1 VLAGIAVL
9 CHGMAETAST
19 YDELPY
25 TGLAYWFSHPDHLG
39 LVGALHGI
47 ATARSPSCR
56 VLEVGCGDG
65 GNILSLASLLPGS
78 TFVGLDLSEVHIRQ
92 GQQTAAEVGLTN
104 VSLHH
109 ADLTKFEVEPGTFD
123 FVIAHG
129 LYSWVPEFARDGL
142 LALIRRALKPT
153 GVAVVSYNTLPGQA
167 LFEPVRSL
175 MRFHTAPLTDA
186 NAKVRQARAIANAWC
201 DHFVTNDS
209 EGRGA
214 VVKRLA
220 MVVKGLS
227 PMMVRHDYLSE
238 FEHPIWFSDF
248 VAHANRHGL
257 AYLDNALPSA
267 QRPELLEPAA
277 REMLAQLED
286 RVRAQQYF
294 DHFDNTRFRVTLLAR
309 ADAPRT
315 EPLSLSELA
324 LEDRLDVEQDPAT
337 VNPTP
342 RVVLDTASGEVEIR
356 DMATRISLAFI
367 FEQAPRP
374 VPMRELRDA
383 VMGRL
388 RVYDPDSE
396 SLFTLDEAGRDLLL
410 AHLEAVLSELWRRD
424 VVHRWR
430 DPPNSYARRPDHPET
445 GKLQRVLARRGA
457 PISSLYHRF
466 AQLDDKA
473 RELLAALDGT
483 LDIATLSARFGP
495 DTEKRI
501 SALRRERLLF
511 G

>member
-1 VLAGIAVL
+1 MVL
-9 CHGMAETAST
+9 CNGMADTAPT

-39 LVGALHGI
+39 LFGALHGI
-47 ATARSPSCR
+47 DTARSTRCR

-92 GQQTAAEVGLTN
+92 GQQLAAEAGLTN
-104 VSLHH
+104 VTLHH
-109 ADLTKFEVEPGTFD
+109 ADLTKFEVEPGSFD

-142 LALIRRALKPT
+142 LALIRRALTPT

-167 LFEPVRSL
+167 LFEPVRGL
-175 MRFHTAPLTDA
+175 MRFHTAPLADA
-186 NAKVRQARAIANAWC
+186 NAKVRQARAIASAWC
-201 DHFVTNDS
+201 NHFIENDS
-209 EGRGA
+209 DGRGEI
-214 VVKRLA
+214 VKRISG
-220 MVVKGLS
+220 VVERLS

-238 FEHPIWFSDF
+238 FEHPIWFTDF
-248 VAHANRHGL
+248 IAHAERHGL
-257 AYLDNALPSA
+257 TYLDNALPSA
-267 QRPELLEPAA
+267 QRPELMEPAA
-277 REMLAQLED
+277 REMLAQLQD

-309 ADAPRT
+309 MDAPRT
-315 EPLSLSELA
+315 APLSLSELA
-324 LEDRLDVEQDPAT
+324 LEDRLNVDADPAT

-342 RVVLDTASGEVEIR
+342 RVVLDTAAGEVEVG
-356 DMATRISLAFI
+356 DMATRISLAYI
-367 FEQAPRP
+367 FEQVPRP

-383 VMGRL
+383 VMARL

-396 SLFTLDEAGRDLLL
+396 SMFTPDEAGREHLL

-430 DPPNSYARRPDHPET
+430 DPPAHFARRPDHPET
-445 GKLQRVLARRGA
+445 GRLQRVQAKRGA
-457 PISSLYHRF
+457 SISSLYHRH
-466 AQLDDKA
+466 AELDESD
-473 RELLAALDGT
+473 RTLLAALDGT
-483 LDIATLSARFGP
+483 LDIATLTARFGP

-501 SALRRERLLF
+501 ASLRRERLLF
-511 G
+511 S